1 MSQRRRESS
10 SPRWT
15 ALNNQGEGI
24 GRKTGLEG
32 GVREEEEK
40 ESKSSQLDFVM
51 DKARCTAGEKK
62 RIVELGRWTLHH
74 LAGIESEEGGQL
86 LTASSFSH
94 CRDENR
100 RQRW

>member
-40 ESKSSQLDFVM
+40 ESESSQLDFVM

-62 RIVELGRWTLHH
+62 KDRGTGEVDTP
-74 LAGIESEEGGQL
+74 
-86 LTASSFSH
+86 SFS
-94 CRDENR
+94 RNR
-100 RQRW
+100 VGRGRTVAYGVQFQSLQG